1 MRRVGVNRREGVFV
15 AGIIDFGFRMVKNF
29 AAYRFKGI
37 GRSHFDTFGTSGPL
51 KGNEGDAGSLSRS
64 RPIAIIEGQI
74 VIATPTIVIKRDRGA
89 KGRRRNRHRR
99 SRTAHAYRRTV
110 PPSGNIKIIP
120 RGIHRGID
128 IDAGLILVDF
138 NGPPRGLPGIG
149 GIFHPVAAIVDFHI
163 IRARRNQKRGTAGK
177 LGAFH

>member
-1 MRRVGVNRREGVFV
+1 
-15 AGIIDFGFRMVKNF
+15 MVKDF
-29 AAYRFKGI
+29 ASYRFKRIRGF
-37 GRSHFDTFGTSGPL
+37 SHFDTFGTSGPL
-51 KGNEGDAGSLSRS
+51 KRNEGDAGSLSGS
-64 RPIAIIEGQI
+64 RPIAIIEGKIGIAKQI
-74 VIATPTIVIKRDRGA
+74 RVIKRDRGA

-149 GIFHPVAAIVDFHI
+149 GIFHPVAAIVDFQI
-163 IRARRNQKRGTAGK
+163 IGARRNQKRGTTGK